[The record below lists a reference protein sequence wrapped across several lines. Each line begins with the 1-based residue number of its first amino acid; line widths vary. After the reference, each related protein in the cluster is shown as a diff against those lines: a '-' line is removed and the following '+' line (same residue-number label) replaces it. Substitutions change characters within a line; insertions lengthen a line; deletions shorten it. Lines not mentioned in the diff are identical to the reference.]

1 MSSPVSNIGTL
12 VSSASQGITASNSLS
27 TGFQLIPQSERL
39 FTTLPRESLAGQQQ
53 NFASLYIRNSKQAK
67 PTNYQNLTGLEKALT
82 NKAVGFASFLLE
94 SYSFAQSERSQ
105 LTPVFGGGIVAYF
118 FGQNPIT
125 LTLQGNIPDD
135 IDSQWFLQFC
145 AAYQEFLRGT
155 QLARRNEEMVFLL
168 PNMSVGG
175 AILDLQYNQDSGRW
189 VDIPFTA
196 TILVRTLQYRPVIF
210 GGQLNA
216 PQLFTGTQGLQ
227 PSLSYS
233 AINMTKALVAELG
246 IGSSVPQNTS
256 AVMNA
261 GIVTP
266 SNIVAQLNSGS
277 PVPNNQI
284 ASLSIASTLMNL
296 QQGLLPGGNGVTSG
310 SSGWLTNAFS
320 SVSGF
325 LRTFSGYIG
334 NVQSYIQSA
343 IQDSGLGSFVSLL
356 DQAGGDLNSV
366 ISTVSGLVGSV
377 SSTTAEIVGTVVSLP
392 ADLVTPFESPLANL
406 GNLKS
411 TFTDFIDQLLALPQ
425 TVSAYEASILN
436 QLVAASVPLTSA
448 PLFAPGNG
456 SNTLTL
462 AGGGIANISA
472 GAAGSGTGA
481 SLGAGVAPSGVN
493 LGTGVGAGVAIN
505 EPAML

>member
-1 MSSPVSNIGTL
+1 MSSPVPSIGSL
-12 VSSASQGITASNSLS
+12 VSSASQGITANNGLS

-39 FTTLPRESLAGQQQ
+39 FTMLPRESLAGQQQ

-67 PTNYQNLTGLEKALT
+67 PTNYQSLTGLEKALT

-135 IDSQWFLQFC
+135 VDNQWFIQFA

-155 QLARRNEEMVFLL
+155 QLARRNEELVFLL

-175 AILDLQYNQDSGRW
+175 AILDLQYNQDSTRW

-196 TILVRTLQYRPVIF
+196 TILVRTLQYRPVIY
-210 GGQLNA
+210 GGQINA

-246 IGSSVPQNTS
+246 IGASVPPETA
-256 AVMNA
+256 AVMNSGVIA
-261 GIVTP
+261 P
-266 SNIVAQLNSGS
+266 SNIVPQLNGGAATPS
-277 PVPNNQI
+277 NQI
-284 ASLSIASTLMNL
+284 ASLSISSTLMNL
-296 QQGLLPGGNGVTSG
+296 QQGLLPGGNGMTGG
-310 SSGWLTNAFS
+310 SSAWLTNAFS

-325 LRTFSGYIG
+325 LRTFSGYITD
-334 NVQSYIQSA
+334 VQSYIQSA
-343 IQDSGLGSFVSLL
+343 IQDSGLGSFISLL
-356 DQAGGDLNSV
+356 DTAGGDLNSV
-366 ISTVSGLVGSV
+366 ISTVSGLVGQT
-377 SSTTAEIVGTVVSLP
+377 SSTVAEIVGTVVSIP
-392 ADLVTPFESPLANL
+392 ADLLTPFESPLYNLANL
-406 GNLKS
+406 KG
-411 TFTDFIDQLLALPQ
+411 TFSDFVDQLLALPQ
-425 TVSAYEASILN
+425 TVTSYEQSTLN
-436 QLVAASVPLTSA
+436 QFVSAAVPLASA
-448 PLFAPGNG
+448 PLFAPGG
-456 SNTLTL
+456 GTNTLTL

-472 GAAGSGTGA
+472 GASGSGVGT
-481 SLGAGVAPSGVN
+481 SLGTGTAPTGVS
-493 LGTGVGAGVAIN
+493 LGTGVGAGAAIN